1 MINAV
6 QLAAFNGSSQCTPHF
21 YHSNLGGRG
30 GENPLTFEAQ
40 IHKYLNQQ
48 NGIFAGHDDAIFSTG
63 CTRGGGG
70 QGGVEEKQEKEKCT
84 CLCTKYGIQ
93 SGLVVC
99 KFYQHNFYVTMYT
112 LYN

>member
-30 GENPLTFEAQ
+30 GENPFTFEAQ
-40 IHKYLNQQ
+40 IHKYLTQQ
-48 NGIFAGHDDAIFSTG
+48 NGIFADHDDAIFSTG
-63 CTRGGGG
+63 CTRG
-70 QGGVEEKQEKEKCT
+70 VEEEKQEKEKCT

-93 SGLVVC
+93 SGLAVC
-99 KFYQHNFYVTMYT
+99 KFYQHNFCVTMCS

>member
-1 MINAV
+1 
-6 QLAAFNGSSQCTPHF
+6 
-21 YHSNLGGRG
+21 
-30 GENPLTFEAQ
+30 LTFEAQ